1 MKRRGIFRTAA
12 IIGAV
17 ILALVAVQLGAAQ
30 RASAQTWPT
39 GTIATGALNV
49 RSGRGTAYNV
59 VTSLYRGTQLSLIAR
74 NADASWLKV
83 IVPGGVQGW
92 ASSGFIATGYP
103 IFSLPVENV
112 APSGPTATVATGAL
126 NVRSGPGNA
135 YSVVTSLYRG
145 TAMALL
151 ARIFDNSWVKVQLSN
166 GTVGWVS
173 TGFITASVSISSL
186 PVDSSY
192 PQPTYPQYPSYPSYP
207 TYPSYPSYPTYPT
220 YRTHVVQT
228 GENLFRIALH
238 YNVPLYTLAAING
251 IYDVSRIYAGQVLLI
266 P

>member
-17 ILALVAVQLGAAQ
+17 ILALVAIQLGAVQ

-49 RSGRGTAYNV
+49 RSGPGTAYNV

-103 IFSLPVENV
+103 IFSLPVESV